1 MKKSLFALG
10 VVCLSVQFAFA
21 QSTVVNSWENSV
33 EGWGTLQAN
42 WTSGGFSSTNGVTA
56 GSYSWVLNAAASPD
70 YGAAL
75 GGPAS
80 TSITAMLASAAPEV
94 TVSVD
99 VYATGFSYL
108 QWDLTLNQNG
118 GLGYASTDGYNYSQ
132 SPTIGSE
139 STLTFSVPANLR
151 TTLAANSTLPT
162 SLNFQI
168 GGNNGGTVYLDNLV
182 ITIVPEPGAPVLGG
196 LGCAFLLVFL
206 RRRHS

>member
-1 MKKSLFALG
+1 MKNSLLALG
-10 VVCLSVQFAFA
+10 MVCLSVQFAQA
-21 QSTVVNSWENSV
+21 QSTLINSWENSV

-75 GGPAS
+75 GGSAS
-80 TSITAMLASAAPEV
+80 TSITELLASAAPV
-94 TVSVD
+94 VNVSVD
-99 VYATGFSYL
+99 VYATGFSFL
-108 QWDLTLNQNG
+108 QWDLTLNQDG
-118 GLGYASTDGYNYSQ
+118 GLGYASTDGYKYTQ

-139 STLTFSVPANLR
+139 STLTFSIPTDMRA
-151 TTLAANSTLPT
+151 TLADNLTLPT

-168 GGNNGGTVYLDNLV
+168 GGGNGGTVYLDNLV
-182 ITIVPEPGAPVLGG
+182 ITAVPEPGALVLAGLGG
-196 LGCAFLLVFL
+196 AFLLFLL